1 MPHCVEPDE
10 LRIRGCRA
18 AADPQ
23 RQVWPRL
30 AHARTV
36 VFASSINS
44 AYFLSWRALRLLAS
58 PGKSGSVFFLSDD
71 DRFMIKTMKHEE
83 MRLLLE
89 LMPQY
94 YSHVESNHNT
104 LLTRFHAVHRVKP
117 LGGQKVRPWGCFV
130 QG

>member
-1 MPHCVEPDE
+1 MTLPVPC
-10 LRIRGCRA
+10 
-18 AADPQ
+18 
-23 RQVWPRL
+23 
-30 AHARTV
+30 
-36 VFASSINS
+36 
-44 AYFLSWRALRLLAS
+44 RALRLLAS

-117 LGGQKVRPWGCFV
+117 LGGQKVSPG
-130 QG
+130 GA

>member
-1 MPHCVEPDE
+1 MSCAPKVAEQPLTSSGTSGYAFTHIP
-10 LRIRGCRA
+10 RGL
-18 AADPQ
+18 PQ
-23 RQVWPRL
+23 AL
-30 AHARTV
+30 TACTC
-36 VFASSINS
+36 
-44 AYFLSWRALRLLAS
+44 RALRLLAS

-117 LGGQKVRPWGCFV
+117 LGGQKVSLVG
-130 QG
+130 G